1 MDESELTFKTVVSWV
16 IVITLILTVLI
27 SAYLITAVAF
37 NDYVVYDLQ
46 TFIETQNDR
55 GNLLNETVQASDS
68 YGESFQQWVY
78 NTDRIFI
85 LMYVLFFIESLLF
98 SYFAKGMNYFSFFG
112 FMFYGLMIVLFLTSL
127 FINISQWWLDNF
139 LINLIPKA
147 LTILP
152 NYGWF
157 LNRAGYI
164 LAIQLVLCML
174 ANKLDLDLLR
184 VATRKKKEQ
193 SVLDRGEL

>member
-46 TFIETQNDR
+46 TFIETQNAR